1 MDLLL
6 SFAPYQQYMEGVG
19 MDALPN
25 FRFCYHFPVQQTN
38 FGIGLRF
45 KYVVHL
51 FGLATN
57 MPYAEYEKT
66 QKTATVMFLI

>member
-6 SFAPYQQYMEGVG
+6 LFAPYQQYMEGVG

-57 MPYAEYEKT
+57 TLNTRKHKINYYL
-66 QKTATVMFLI
+66 VLCFS